1 MTGQRRVCFVTST
14 RADWGLL
21 SPVAAALSKR
31 SDTLVSIV
39 ATNMHLD
46 PRYGHTVDEIRADG
60 FSCVVEVPV
69 HEGIADDSGASRA
82 LIMGRVSIG
91 ISQAF
96 ADIGPDLVV
105 ILGDRYE
112 MLSVASVAA
121 VMRIPIVHIAGG
133 EITEGAVDDSIRH
146 AITKLSSLHLTA
158 TEPYRHRVI
167 SMGED
172 PRFVVN
178 TGSIGVDNI
187 MRLAPLSRA
196 ELEESI
202 GIRLGPDAL
211 LVTWHPVTMESP
223 DTVAVGC
230 RALLDALDRFP
241 ASQVI
246 ITYPNNDACGRV
258 IIDMIEAYGRRN
270 PDRVRVIPSLG
281 RVRYISALRYVAA
294 VVGNSSSGIV
304 EVPSAGIP
312 TVDIGNRQKG
322 RIAGDSVIH
331 CATDTGSI
339 AAAISRALSPQF
351 RRLARKAA
359 NPYHRPATLDAM
371 VAAIALTPIEPLR
384 HKRFIDCDPSSHH
397 NIQEL

>member
-1 MTGQRRVCFVTST
+1 MSQQRRVCFVTST

-21 SPVAAALSKR
+21 SPVAAALSR
-31 SDTLVSIV
+31 RPDTLVSIV

-46 PRYGHTVDEIRADG
+46 PRYGLTVGEIRADG
-60 FSCVVEVPV
+60 FGSVVEVPV
-69 HEGIADDSGASRA
+69 HHGIDDDSGASRA
-82 LIMGRVSIG
+82 VIMGRVSIG
-91 ISQAF
+91 VARAF
-96 ADIGPDLVV
+96 ESLSPDMVV

-112 MLSVASVAA
+112 MLSVASVAS

-158 TEPYRHRVI
+158 TEAYRRRVI

-172 PRFVVN
+172 PQFVIN
-178 TGSIGVDNI
+178 TGSVGVDNI
-187 MRLAPLSRA
+187 MRLAPLSRR

-202 GIRLGPDAL
+202 GMSLGPDAL

-223 DTVAVGC
+223 DSVAVGC
-230 RALLDALDRFP
+230 RALLDALDCFP

-258 IIDMIEAYGRRN
+258 IIDLIEEYGRRN

-312 TVDIGNRQKG
+312 TVDIGSRQKG

-331 CATDTGSI
+331 CPPDTGSI
-339 AAAISRALSPQF
+339 AGAIRRALSPGF
-351 RRLARKAA
+351 RAIARRAP
-359 NPYHRPATLDAM
+359 NPYHRSGTLDAM
-371 VAAIALTPIEPLR
+371 VSAIALTPLGPLR
-384 HKRFIDCDPSSHH
+384 HKRFIDNNP
-397 NIQEL
+397 L